1 MTRVK
6 TFLMVFPAIFA
17 LITLMAIAFP
27 LAFAFLF
34 WDIKFLFTHEFVMIF
49 WLAIR
54 VGALIAA
61 FMALIISLDPEV
73 REAAYEDKLAKDA
86 LKNRV
91 RFKLS
96 DEEEAHPYL
105 KY

>member
-6 TFLMVFPAIFA
+6 SFLMVFSAIFGTIA
-17 LITLMAIAFP
+17 LMSAMFP

-54 VGALIAA
+54 AEALIVA
-61 FMALIISLDPEV
+61 FMALIISLHPDV
-73 REAAYEDKLAKDA
+73 REVAYEHKQAKDA

-96 DEEEAHPYL
+96 DEEEVHPYL